1 MESIKMIGV
10 LLFAVSFSGT
20 IIFAIFSSLK
30 TNANRRQIL
39 ENSGFSP
46 VTNPP
51 AAFTEY
57 IITLYNDTRSSRSH
71 IKLKHLFHKH
81 LDKADLYVFNL
92 IMPGEDAQ
100 HYEVIAYVSPL
111 LRLPRLLIDS
121 VEPENYR
128 NSCLGKWIDSWI
140 KTMKRYNRRV
150 SLPDFPEFETRY
162 KLSVTNEEDE
172 ANVKQ
177 IFTSTAINGL
187 LNAEPHYSLLAWG
200 DAITERSRLKMK
212 TDTTQE
218 ETQSVIEDA
227 LSVFRLFE
235 NRDLPKAVS
244 SEPLRA
250 YDSHSGNIRDHNDL
264 SVLAF
269 IIVMLLVMF
278 AGFQFLGLAV
288 KFAEK
293 PVRFLFE
300 EVIFRKNPDKP
311 QVQDMQKKLLRLSS
325 KRWKSC

>member
-10 LLFAVSFSGT
+10 LLFAVIFFGT
-20 IIFAIFSSLK
+20 IIFAIFSFRK
-30 TNANRRQIL
+30 TNANRRLIL
-39 ENSGFSP
+39 ENMGFSSG
-46 VTNPP
+46 TNPP

-57 IITLYNDTRSSRSH
+57 ITTLYNDTRSSRSH
-71 IKLKHLFHKH
+71 IRLKRLFHKP
-81 LDKADLYVFNL
+81 LNKADLYIFEV
-92 IMPGEDAQ
+92 IMPGDDSEN
-100 HYEVIAYVSPL
+100 YEVIAYVSPL
-111 LRLPRLLIDS
+111 LSLPQFLLSPVPPVKKPEPDS
-121 VEPENYR
+121 
-128 NSCLGKWIDSWI
+128 NSRLGKWIDSWI
-140 KTMKRYNRRV
+140 KTMQRYNRRV

-218 ETQSVIEDA
+218 EVQSVIEDT

-235 NRDLPKAVS
+235 NQDLPKAAYA
-244 SEPLRA
+244 EPVWA
-250 YDSHSGNIRDHNDL
+250 HDSLSRKVRDHKDI
-264 SVLAF
+264 SILAL
-269 IIVMLLVMF
+269 IIFLLLVMF
-278 AGFQFLGLAV
+278 AGFLFLGQAV
-288 KFAEK
+288 RLVEK

-300 EVIFRKNPDKP
+300 EVIFRKNIA
-311 QVQDMQKKLLRLSS
+311 R
-325 KRWKSC
+325 